1 MVLKVHFVTQ
11 LSANECPKWKIS
23 DGREKIMRWTWTK
36 MDQLDRWC
44 HSFFTAPALFSVIF
58 LLLSLS
64 FFVLCVPPAQ
74 IFFFYGWSHHAKS
87 PYAIQKNSSGSG
99 QAVRISGFSSFFI
112 VVCVRVLLSTVT
124 SQWICNEYIYIYIY
138 IRSSTGHWSWSVFQ
152 DLFPF
157 LRPGTENTNEPK
169 MIKYAFVRTQSEI
182 GNVHCVPNKNGMEQK
197 RGTSTFHFHFFLFLF
212 FIYLFGGEIRK
223 MSWCRE

>member
-1 MVLKVHFVTQ
+1 MVPLVFHSSRTIFCYFFVVVVVILRFVCTAG
-11 LSANECPKWKIS
+11 AN
-23 DGREKIMRWTWTK
+23 
-36 MDQLDRWC
+36 
-44 HSFFTAPALFSVIF
+44 FFLMVEVTMQNHRMQYKRTVLAQVRPFASLVF
-58 LLLSLS
+58 LL
-64 FFVLCVPPAQ
+64 F
-74 IFFFYGWSHHAKS
+74 
-87 PYAIQKNSSGSG
+87 
-99 QAVRISGFSSFFI
+99 
-112 VVCVRVLLSTVT
+112 LLSCVFVFCYQ
-124 SQWICNEYIYIYIY
+124 QWHRNESATNIYIYIY

>member
-74 IFFFYGWSHHAKS
+74 NFFLWLKSPCKITVCNTKEQFWLRSGRSHLWFFFFFYCRVCSCFV
-87 PYAIQKNSSGSG
+87 INSDIAMNL
-99 QAVRISGFSSFFI
+99 QR
-112 VVCVRVLLSTVT
+112 
-124 SQWICNEYIYIYIY
+124 IYIYIY

>member
-1 MVLKVHFVTQ
+1 MVPLVF
-11 LSANECPKWKIS
+11 
-23 DGREKIMRWTWTK
+23 
-36 MDQLDRWC
+36 
-44 HSFFTAPALFSVIF
+44 HSSRTIF
-58 LLLSLS
+58 CY
-64 FFVLCVPPAQ
+64 FFVVVVVILRFVCTAGAKFFLWLKSPCNTKEQ
-74 IFFFYGWSHHAKS
+74 FWLRSGRSHLWFFFFFYCRVCSCFV
-87 PYAIQKNSSGSG
+87 INSDI
-99 QAVRISGFSSFFI
+99 AMNLHR
-112 VVCVRVLLSTVT
+112 
-124 SQWICNEYIYIYIY
+124 IYIYIY